1 MRDILAELERRLFD
15 DSLAAELRWAG
26 KEPPALEAPAAFA
39 DALDAEQA
47 AALER
52 IGALYAENA
61 RHGLRAAFLR
71 GVYACF
77 EQHFAPD
84 APEDPFDRYVYGQIL
99 TMPGMRREAAYR
111 RNRIEITERL
121 EALVSTLD
129 ETAGARVIAADGAWD
144 EADYGVLWRSF
155 RLGYR
160 AALALIETVAPPAAR
175 RATEALARFEAA
187 FEPADTPPDG
197 PAADK

>member
-1 MRDILAELERRLFD
+1 
-15 DSLAAELRWAG
+15 
-26 KEPPALEAPAAFA
+26 
-39 DALDAEQA
+39 
-47 AALER
+47 
-52 IGALYAENA
+52 
-61 RHGLRAAFLR
+61 
-71 GVYACF
+71 
-77 EQHFAPD
+77 
-84 APEDPFDRYVYGQIL
+84 
-99 TMPGMRREAAYR
+99 MPGMRREAAYR

-175 RATEALARFEAA
+175 RAADALARFEAA